1 MKKKKMVFVDLGI
14 LLAALKNKEDC
25 RGEVMNKINN
35 ILGKSAADIL
45 KETGQENCIPV
56 NLNQILRHYEI
67 SAMAIDFSE
76 LEKSLSIATSR
87 EPDRILGAMITAP
100 SGNTTIFYSCD
111 SELMSNHRYRFTVAH
126 ELGHACIDGEPNHIE
141 FRHDG
146 TSNSIVE
153 QRANI
158 FAGELLMPSAQL
170 EAVSKKLI
178 LPTIKN
184 LAKVFEV
191 SEAVMSARLKHLD
204 REDLYI

>member
-1 MKKKKMVFVDLGI
+1 
-14 LLAALKNKEDC
+14 
-25 RGEVMNKINN
+25 MNKTNN

-45 KETGQENCIPV
+45 KETGQENCIPA
-56 NLNQILRHYEI
+56 NLNQILRYYEI
-67 SAMAIDFSE
+67 SAIATDFSE
-76 LEKSLSIATSR
+76 LEKSLSVVTSR
-87 EPDRILGAMITAP
+87 EPARILGAMITAP
-100 SGNTTIFYSCD
+100 TGNRAIFYDCN
-111 SELMSNHRYRFTVAH
+111 SERMANHQYRFTVAH

-141 FRHDG
+141 FRYDG

-204 REDLYI
+204 RKNLCI